1 MIDPTLRLF
10 LIGIVSYLVGSFPTA
25 VIVSKRFFG
34 FDIRS
39 KGSGNMGSTNAFR
52 LLGWKWG
59 LTVQLVDILKG
70 LVAVLFVSHLM
81 EGHTL
86 PFTNRTPFED
96 FTVVKLIA
104 GASAVLGHIFS
115 VFVGFKGGKGVNTAT
130 GMLIG
135 IAPVEVAIA
144 VGVFW
149 LAVMFSGYISL
160 GSILAA
166 VIIPTAMAFRYNV
179 FGVDIYGYHTLIWFS
194 ISVSLLVIYMHR
206 ENIRRLIQGT
216 ERKMTNWQIFKRSH
230 GT

>member
-1 MIDPTLRLF
+1 MIDPTFRLI
-10 LIGIVSYLVGSFPTA
+10 LIGIASYLVGSFPTA
-25 VIVSKRFFG
+25 VIISKRFFG
-34 FDIRS
+34 FDIRT

-59 LTVQLVDILKG
+59 LTVQVVDILKG
-70 LVAVLFVSHLM
+70 LIAVLFISHLM
-81 EGHTL
+81 EGRAL

-96 FTVVKLIA
+96 YTVVKLIA

-115 VFVGFKGGKGVNTAT
+115 VFVGFKGGKGVNTAA

-144 VGVFW
+144 AGVFCI
-149 LAVMFSGYISL
+149 AVILSGYISL

-166 VIIPTAMAFRYNV
+166 VIIPSAMAFRYNV
-179 FGVDIYGYHTLIWFS
+179 FGAEINGYHTLIWFS

-206 ENIRRLIQGT
+206 GNIRRLLEGT
-216 ERKMTNWQIFKRSH
+216 ERKMTGLQILRRPK